1 MKDGYTY
8 KYDISLPL
16 EVFYEC
22 VTIMRERLGDKV
34 LISTGKSLT
43 AVYTKPFVGIPVTR
57 YFGCLG
63 VQC

>member
-34 LISTGKSLT
+34 LISTE
-43 AVYTKPFVGIPVTR
+43 KP
-57 YFGCLG
+57 
-63 VQC
+63 